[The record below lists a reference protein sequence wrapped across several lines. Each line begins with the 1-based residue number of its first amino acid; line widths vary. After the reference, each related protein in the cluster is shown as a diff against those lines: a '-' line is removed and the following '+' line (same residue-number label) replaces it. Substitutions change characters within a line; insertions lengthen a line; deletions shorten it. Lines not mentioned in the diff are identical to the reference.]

1 MIAPRNDGPGAGEVC
16 GEKSRP
22 RGGARDGRR
31 AWGGSEDGGSQP
43 ILSELL
49 GKAAGEPLQ
58 DEVSAVRVLFEL
70 LGFLLGAAFICQP
83 TLSDPR
89 VEQTDLF
96 LFNNQKS
103 IINNF
108 LMRSLMQKLIQW
120 NLITLDGY
128 FDSEKNWEL
137 DWLHSYFGKE
147 QESFSI
153 EQLKSADLLMFGRI
167 TYEGMAAY
175 WQTATGKW
183 RTT

>member
-70 LGFLLGAAFICQP
+70 LGFSLRQFSVFSHFYLI
-83 TLSDPR
+83 R
-89 VEQTDLF
+89 
-96 LFNNQKS
+96 
-103 IINNF
+103 
-108 LMRSLMQKLIQW
+108 MRRRLIFQ
-120 NLITLDGY
+120 
-128 FDSEKNWEL
+128 S
-137 DWLHSYFGKE
+137 
-147 QESFSI
+147 
-153 EQLKSADLLMFGRI
+153 
-167 TYEGMAAY
+167 
-175 WQTATGKW
+175 
-183 RTT
+183 